1 MAACSQAEVVK
12 SWEKPLAPGMTFRME
27 VESNPARTIYG
38 IKYDPKLV
46 RAESRLAGGM
56 IYEPGQFNG
65 RSVVS
70 QMVKEA
76 GAQAGFNG
84 DFFQWTPDPG
94 GDPQGFMVSKGVLIS
109 AQGKGQRTAAYAW
122 GPGTAGQVVQP
133 KAVVTVS
140 GLAGE
145 MEVTTL
151 NGKVAEGGLGLSF
164 DLAGEIYG
172 HAPLTVV
179 HLDLAGAKLGL
190 NGEMK
195 ATVKRVESAATRP
208 AIAPGTAV
216 LAGAGD
222 WAAKLMAMPVGSSL
236 TIKISIAHLGEG
248 MTEAMGGGPVLL
260 RGGAYAGPVE
270 KADAPRHPRTAMGS
284 TADGKVWSI
293 VIDGRQTMSVGTTFT
308 ETAEV
313 MKRWGCI
320 EAVNLDG
327 GGSSTLHA
335 LGVTLNRPSSG
346 GMERAVANGVV
357 LYSSLPSSE
366 GLEELTLDFP
376 KTMKVGDSASAK
388 LLHKGI
394 NLADGLVI
402 WTCQGAAWIDQEGT
416 LRATAEGKAT
426 LTALVQGKV
435 VRGEIEVSKP

>member
-27 VESNPARTIYG
+27 VEANPARTIYG

-46 RAESRLAGGM
+46 RAESWLAGRK
-56 IYEPGQFNG
+56 IYQPGQFNG

-70 QMVKEA
+70 EMVKEA
-76 GAQAGFNG
+76 GAQAGING

-122 GPGTAGQVVQP
+122 GPGTAGQVVEP

-140 GLAGE
+140 GLTGE

-179 HLDLAGAKLGL
+179 HLDLAGTKLGL

-222 WAAKLMAMPVGSSL
+222 WAAQLMAMPVGSSL

-248 MTEAMGGGPVLL
+248 LTEAMGGGPVLL
-260 RGGAYAGPVE
+260 KGGAYAGPVE
-270 KADAPRHPRTAMGS
+270 NADAPRHPRTAMGS

-313 MKRWGCI
+313 MKRWGCV

-335 LGVTLNRPSSG
+335 LGITLNRPSSG
-346 GMERAVANGVV
+346 GIERPVANGVV
-357 LYSSLPSSE
+357 LFSDVPRTERLE
-366 GLEELTLDFP
+366 GLIMELP
-376 KTMKVGDSASAK
+376 KTMKIGESASAK
-388 LLHKGI
+388 LMHNGAS
-394 NLADGLVI
+394 LADSSVI
-402 WTCQGAAWIDQEGT
+402 WTCQGAAWVDQEGR
-416 LRATAEGKAT
+416 LVGHAKGIAAVR
-426 LTALVQGKV
+426 ALVKGSIV
-435 VRGEIEVSKP
+435 EGSVTVTE